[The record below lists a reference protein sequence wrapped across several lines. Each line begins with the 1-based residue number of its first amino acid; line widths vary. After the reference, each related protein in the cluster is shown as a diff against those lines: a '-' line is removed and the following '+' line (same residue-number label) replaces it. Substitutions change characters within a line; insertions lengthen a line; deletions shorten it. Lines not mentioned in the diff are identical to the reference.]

1 MSLSAKLSIVPI
13 ITSCNLISLDNI
25 LNTNNSKLK
34 SNLNKLNTIAS
45 NKGTTLDS
53 LLNNIIEN
61 YINNYNESSYISMEY
76 ISNFHFLNDFFD
88 YTDDDYGKDKLVTK
102 KMCESFITKAENYF
116 SVNKNYYNNSNR
128 FVTNDNQRSIINC
141 FFPSEYKDSSYDKV
155 VRVYKCL
162 KRFLDEIDWDNQ
174 KIVYS
179 AEW

>member
-1 MSLSAKLSIVPI
+1 MSLSAKLSICPI
-13 ITSCNLISLDNI
+13 IADCNLTSFDNI
-25 LNTNNSKLK
+25 LNSNRLT
-34 SNLNKLNTIAS
+34 SNLNKLNSIAA
-45 NKGTTLDS
+45 NKEVTLDC

-61 YINNYNESSYISMEY
+61 YISNYNDSSCVDEEY

-102 KMCESFITKAENYF
+102 KMCESFITKAEKYF
-116 SVNKNYYNNSNR
+116 SANRNHYNSSNK
-128 FVTNDNQRSIINC
+128 FLTDDNQRPIINC

-155 VRVYKCL
+155 VTVYKCL
-162 KRFLDEIDWDNQ
+162 KRFLDKIDWDNQ

>member
-1 MSLSAKLSIVPI
+1 MSLSAKLSILPI
-13 ITSCNLISLDNI
+13 ITDCSLTSFDNI
-25 LNTNNSKLK
+25 FNNDKMK
-34 SNLNKLNTIAS
+34 SNLTKLNSIAS
-45 NKGTTLDS
+45 YKGITLDC

-61 YINNYNESSYISMEY
+61 YISNYNESLCVAEEY

-88 YTDDDYGKDKLVTK
+88 YTDDDYGQDKTITK

-116 SVNKNYYNNSNR
+116 SANRDHYNNSNK
-128 FVTNDNQRSIINC
+128 FLTDDNQRPIINC
-141 FFPSEYKDSSYDKV
+141 FFPSEYKDSSHDKV

-162 KRFLDEIDWDNQ
+162 KRFLDKIDWNTQ

>member
-1 MSLSAKLSIVPI
+1 MSFSAKLSISPI
-13 ITSCNLISLDNI
+13 ITDCNLTSLESI
-25 LNTNNSKLK
+25 LNTNNMK
-34 SNLNKLNTIAS
+34 SNLNKLNSIAS
-45 NKGTTLDS
+45 SKGVTLDF

-61 YINNYNESSYISMEY
+61 YISNYNWVSYTDEEY

-88 YTDDDYGKDKLVTK
+88 YTDDDYGKEKTITK
-102 KMCESFITKAENYF
+102 KMCGSFITKAENYF
-116 SVNKNYYNNSNR
+116 SAVRDYYNNSNK
-128 FVTNDNQRSIINC
+128 FLTDSNQIPIINC

-162 KRFLDEIDWDNQ
+162 KRFLDKIDWDTQ